1 MDMEKVAVFRM
12 TTGRMQWLAERQ
24 RLLSQNVA
32 NSDTPKYQPRD
43 LADVDFRKLV
53 ERQSQMRVERTHA
66 NHVTLGGEINRF
78 RAEDSGKPYE
88 TAPDGNAV
96 VLEEQLIKTAQTT
109 HDYELMTNL
118 YHKHMMMFRTA
129 LGRGGNQ

>member
-1 MDMEKVAVFRM
+1 MDMEKIAVFRM

-24 RLLSQNVA
+24 RILSQNVA
-32 NSDTPKYQPRD
+32 NSDTPKFQPRD
-43 LADVDFRKLV
+43 LEPVDFRKVV
-53 ERQSQMRVERTHA
+53 ERANMMRIEKTHR
-66 NHVTLGGEINRF
+66 NHVSLGAETNRYKS
-78 RAEDSGKPYE
+78 EKSGKPYE

-96 VLEEQLIKTAQTT
+96 ILEEQLIKTAQTT

-118 YHKHMMMFRTA
+118 YKKHMTMFRTA